1 MRIDIWYSYIA
12 IVNEQFWLFFFVFG
26 LSRRSF
32 KQLQDEQQ
40 RWKWPQR
47 GGRAASVA
55 EGQGRKKTM
64 GKRLLQKFHGFRM
77 FQTSISQL
85 TQLAGDLKYVW
96 SSKIDR
102 KRVDDLLVTK
112 NQPVIFTRK
121 WGWTDVN
128 LWCSIPISVDPE
140 GIRRM
145 ILSGYPLF
153 SDVRPWIGATNNP
166 KNGIHKGTN

>member
-1 MRIDIWYSYIA
+1 MNNLLT
-12 IVNEQFWLFFFVFG
+12 VFFVFG

-32 KQLQDEQQ
+32 AAPGPPAALEMAAAQ
-40 RWKWPQR
+40 RWPRCLRCWR
-47 GGRAASVA
+47 S
-55 EGQGRKKTM
+55 GQKKTM
-64 GKRLLQKFHGFRM
+64 GKRWLQKFHGFRM

-85 TQLAGDLKYVW
+85 AGDFKYVW
-96 SSKIDR
+96 SSKIE

-112 NQPVIFTRK
+112 NQPVIFTSK